1 MKHIAPSL
9 LACACFALVTPMAA
23 ADDTAVV
30 KKIYLQNKDAVVWVT
45 GVAKVSIGARDSKMP
60 MNIPDQED
68 KFEALGTIIDATGM
82 VVTSLG
88 NIDPASRYSGREM
101 NGPQGRITIEATAI
115 LKEVKVVLADG
126 TEIPFDVVL
135 KDADLDLAF
144 LRPKADAKEAT
155 GVVFTAVNLKDA
167 GSADVADEVVN
178 LARADEILNRQPQ
191 VMRGE
196 IMTVTNKPRKF
207 FWVTS
212 CYPGTPTFTMDGKLL
227 GIAVLRDRKG
237 DDNARPIP
245 VVLPAADVMEVAEQ
259 AKTAKPIVQEEA
271 AAAPDAAGDDASAA
285 PASEAPASVNP
296 APAAPPADPK

>member
-1 MKHIAPSL
+1 MKHIVTSL
-9 LACACFALVTPMAA
+9 LAFACFAFVAPIAA
-23 ADDTAVV
+23 ADDTAAV
-30 KKIYLQNKDAVVWVT
+30 KKIYSQNKDAVIWVT
-45 GVAKVSIGARDSKMP
+45 GVAKVSISARDSKTP
-60 MNIPDQED
+60 MNFPDQEE

-82 VVTSLG
+82 VVTSLS
-88 NIDPASRYSGREM
+88 NIDPAARYSGREI
-101 NGPQGRITIEATAI
+101 NGPQGRMVIDATAI
-115 LKEVKVVLADG
+115 LKDVKVVLADG

-144 LRPKADAKEAT
+144 MRPKADAKEAT
-155 GVVFTAVNLKDA
+155 GVAFTAVNLNNA

-191 VMRGE
+191 VMRSE

-207 FWVTS
+207 FWVAS
-212 CYPGTPTFTMDGKLL
+212 CYPGTPSFTMDGKLL
-227 GIAVLRDRKG
+227 GIAVIRDRKG

-271 AAAPDAAGDDASAA
+271 APAADPAVGNAA
-285 PASEAPASVNP
+285 PAAAPAP
-296 APAAPPADPK
+296 APAAPSGGSK

>member
-1 MKHIAPSL
+1 
-9 LACACFALVTPMAA
+9 MAT
-23 ADDTAVV
+23 ADDTAAV
-30 KKIYLQNKDAVVWVT
+30 KKIYLQNKDSVIWVT

-60 MNIPDQED
+60 MNIPDQEE
-68 KFEALGTIIDATGM
+68 KFEALGTIIDASGM
-82 VVTSLG
+82 VVTSLS

-144 LRPKADAKEAT
+144 LRPKADAKEAS
-155 GVVFTAVNLKDA
+155 GVVFTAVNLNNA

-245 VVLPAADVMEVAEQ
+245 VVLPAADVLEVAEQ

-271 AAAPDAAGDDASAA
+271 AAASDDAAGDDALAA
-285 PASEAPASVNP
+285 PASEAPAPVNP
-296 APAAPPADPK
+296 APAAPTAPTADPK

>member
-1 MKHIAPSL
+1 
-9 LACACFALVTPMAA
+9 MAA
-23 ADDTAVV
+23 ADDTAAV
-30 KKIYLQNKDAVVWVT
+30 KKIYLQNKDSVIWVT

-60 MNIPDQED
+60 MNIPDQEE
-68 KFEALGTIIDATGM
+68 KFEALGTIIDASGM
-82 VVTSLG
+82 VVTSLA
-88 NIDPASRYSGREM
+88 NIDPAARYSGREI
-101 NGPQGRITIEATAI
+101 NGPQGRVTIEATAI

-155 GVVFTAVNLKDA
+155 GVAFTAVNLKDA

-178 LARADEILNRQPQ
+178 IARADEILNRQPQ
-191 VMRGE
+191 VMRSE

-207 FWVTS
+207 FWVTN
-212 CYPGTPTFTMDGKLL
+212 CYPGTPSFTMDGKLL
-227 GIAVLRDRKG
+227 GIAVLRIRKG
-237 DDNARPIP
+237 DDNAGPIP

-271 AAAPDAAGDDASAA
+271 AAASDDAAGDDAPAA
-285 PASEAPASVNP
+285 SASEAPAPVNP
-296 APAAPPADPK
+296 APVADPK